1 MSAEDAA
8 MNSMTSSM
16 SLALN
21 GVVYACKGSAY
32 VIAQMIKLMM
42 WIHLEHQKK
51 VEIDPGKRKL
61 ATMIAAGKKTQCL
74 TMKKSDYEK
83 MAAKNINNQFHSLA
97 ERYGIQFAAID
108 QTKMKD
114 NENDYVT
121 VFIDSNHWN
130 QFNQLCKDQGFKG
143 VENHGVVEAIPD
155 MPYNK
160 GNVTKLFDDPDKLK
174 KYVDNPDLHNNTS
187 KFDLATFYHDEIK
200 KGMDPDG
207 FITELTEP
215 LVMLCRDRGYTIDLT
230 GFDIRIPEL
239 EKEVAKY
246 LQGEL
251 KPETPAVEEPLVTSN
266 DTTISSENQKEQSKE
281 SEPSQKPE
289 NLTELPTET
298 PAVEEPVVTSND
310 TTISS
315 ENQKEQSK
323 DSEPAQEHKNLP
335 EQTNALQSEPMSIT
349 EPSITEEV
357 IFDAPTVEAVAD
369 FSTDPSYSSFIEA
382 IDSDA
387 SVSYEDKITEITEE
401 SKTVDIAENM
411 DPTLGPEIK

>member
-155 MPYNK
+155 KPYNK

-266 DTTISSENQKEQSKE
+266 DTTISSENQKEQSK
-281 SEPSQKPE
+281 
-289 NLTELPTET
+289 
-298 PAVEEPVVTSND
+298 
-310 TTISS
+310 
-315 ENQKEQSK
+315 

>member
-32 VIAQMIKLMM
+32 VISQMVKLMM

-83 MAAKNINNQFHSLA
+83 MAEKNINNQFHSLA

-155 MPYNK
+155 KPYNK
-160 GNVTKLFDDPDKLK
+160 GNVTKLFEDPDKLK

-215 LVMLCRDRGYTIDLT
+215 LVMLCRDRGYTIDMT

-251 KPETPAVEEPLVTSN
+251 KPETPAVEEPLVISN

-281 SEPSQKPE
+281 SEPSQ
-289 NLTELPTET
+289 
-298 PAVEEPVVTSND
+298 
-310 TTISS
+310 
-315 ENQKEQSK
+315 
-323 DSEPAQEHKNLP
+323 EHENLP
-335 EQTNALQSEPMSIT
+335 EQSNALQSEPMSIT
-349 EPSITEEV
+349 EPSITEED
-357 IFDAPTVEAVAD
+357 IFDAPTVEAVTE

-401 SKTVDIAENM
+401 SKTVDISENL

>member
-32 VIAQMIKLMM
+32 VISQMVKLMM

-83 MAAKNINNQFHSLA
+83 MAEKNINNQFHSLA

-155 MPYNK
+155 KPYNK
-160 GNVTKLFDDPDKLK
+160 GNVTKLFEDPDKLK

-215 LVMLCRDRGYTIDLT
+215 LVMLCRDRGYTIDMT

-251 KPETPAVEEPLVTSN
+251 KPETPAVEEPLV
-266 DTTISSENQKEQSKE
+266 I
-281 SEPSQKPE
+281 
-289 NLTELPTET
+289 
-298 PAVEEPVVTSND
+298 SND

-323 DSEPAQEHKNLP
+323 DSEPAQEHETLP
-335 EQTNALQSEPMSIT
+335 EQSNALQSEPMSIT
-349 EPSITEEV
+349 EPSITEED
-357 IFDAPTVEAVAD
+357 IFDAPTVEAVTE

-401 SKTVDIAENM
+401 SKTVDISENL